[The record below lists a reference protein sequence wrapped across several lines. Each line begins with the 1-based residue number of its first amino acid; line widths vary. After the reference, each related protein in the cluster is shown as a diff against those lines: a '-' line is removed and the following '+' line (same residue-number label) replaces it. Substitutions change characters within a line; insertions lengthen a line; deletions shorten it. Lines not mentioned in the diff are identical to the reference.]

1 MSSSC
6 CCHRSWYQVY
16 SFQKRK
22 STITKHNSRALGLH
36 EKVVEGIESQGL
48 KATVFDKV
56 VLLQKFEITF
66 PPSRPPTCRYLRTLP
81 RPLCRSWR
89 SLCRAMEGTEWYF
102 FHILGRLLVGRSV
115 GWPNLGSSV
124 KQRVGMKMC
133 LGPGGGN
140 IQRVKGVHIL
150 LPGHLILITWALSV
164 GRGGWRELDGRRQS
178 CSFSLRRHKTG
189 CWWKPR

>member
-56 VLLQKFEITF
+56 VLLQKFEITSTNLQVSEDPPETVVQELTEFVQSNGGDGVVFF
-66 PPSRPPTCRYLRTLP
+66 PYL
-81 RPLCRSWR
+81 
-89 SLCRAMEGTEWYF
+89 G
-102 FHILGRLLVGRSV
+102 
-115 GWPNLGSSV
+115 
-124 KQRVGMKMC
+124 
-133 LGPGGGN
+133 
-140 IQRVKGVHIL
+140 
-150 LPGHLILITWALSV
+150 
-164 GRGGWRELDGRRQS
+164 
-178 CSFSLRRHKTG
+178 
-189 CWWKPR
+189 